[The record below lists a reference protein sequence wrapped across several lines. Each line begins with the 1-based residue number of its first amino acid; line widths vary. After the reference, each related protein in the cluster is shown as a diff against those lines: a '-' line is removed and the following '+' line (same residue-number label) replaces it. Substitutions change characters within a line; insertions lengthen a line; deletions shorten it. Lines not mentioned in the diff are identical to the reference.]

1 MGIGKGKTK
10 LMKMPSPKRYASEV
24 HIYTKEGETLATTIE
39 VNKPAHLAGWKIYQ
53 YSYDESMGAAH
64 RVSIFQLVADPWLP
78 FVYLGIG
85 LLLLGAVLLFFS
97 LGKTKDITSSTPE
110 QP

>member
-1 MGIGKGKTK
+1 
-10 LMKMPSPKRYASEV
+10 MK
-24 HIYTKEGETLATTIE
+24 YTSIPRKVRRWLPPLI
-39 VNKPAHLAGWKIYQ
+39 NKPAYLAGWKVYQ

>member
-1 MGIGKGKTK
+1 
-10 LMKMPSPKRYASEV
+10 
-24 HIYTKEGETLATTIE
+24 
-39 VNKPAHLAGWKIYQ
+39 
-53 YSYDESMGAAH
+53 MGATH